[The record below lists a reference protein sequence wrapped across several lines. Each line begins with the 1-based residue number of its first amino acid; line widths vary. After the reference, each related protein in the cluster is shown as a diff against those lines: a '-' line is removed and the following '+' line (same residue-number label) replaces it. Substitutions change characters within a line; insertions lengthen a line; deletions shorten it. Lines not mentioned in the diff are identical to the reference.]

1 MMSDGFGEVSVARC
15 CDVLGGALWKVCFRY
30 LGNVWRKVFNVQ
42 GVQFDYFSFES
53 TLVSTSELVSSSNS
67 NSAKTESLGKNSKR
81 CC

>member
-1 MMSDGFGEVSVARC
+1 MLVASESKLAFI
-15 CDVLGGALWKVCFRY
+15 VEISH
-30 LGNVWRKVFNVQ
+30 LGNVWREVFNVQ